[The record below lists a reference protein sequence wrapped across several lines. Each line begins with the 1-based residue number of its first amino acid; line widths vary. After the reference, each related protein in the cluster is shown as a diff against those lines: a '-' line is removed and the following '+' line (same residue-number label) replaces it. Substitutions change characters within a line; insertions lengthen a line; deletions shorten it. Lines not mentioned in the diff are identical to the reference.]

1 MDTKQNYQIVLDR
14 TLEEIG
20 KSGSVPSL
28 LLHVCCA
35 PCASYVLEYL
45 SAYFRITAFYYNP
58 NITDAAEYDKRLAEL
73 TRLAGSMPM
82 YHPACVVSGR
92 YEPGVFLAASRGM
105 EDLPEGGKRCRA
117 CFRLRLEESAR
128 YAKAHGFDYFT
139 TTLSISPLKDA
150 QLLNAI
156 GREMQEKYGVPY
168 LYSDFKKRNGY
179 RRSVELSQEYGLYR
193 QDFCGCAFSKAE
205 RVRKTREV

>member
-1 MDTKQNYQIVLDR
+1 MDTKQNFQIVLDR
-14 TLEEIG
+14 TIEEIE

-45 SAYFRITAFYYNP
+45 SSHFRITALYYNP
-58 NITDAAEYDKRLAEL
+58 NITDAGEYEKRLSEL
-73 TRLAGSMPM
+73 RRLAASL
-82 YHPACVVSGR
+82 PAKYPVEVVGGR
-92 YEPGVFLAASRGM
+92 YEPEVFYEAARGL
-105 EDLPEGGKRCRA
+105 ENVPEGGARCRA
-117 CFRLRLEESAR
+117 CFRLRLAESAA

-150 QLLNAI
+150 QVLNAI

-168 LYSDFKKRNGY
+168 LFSDFKKRNGY

-193 QDFCGCAFSKAE
+193 QDYCGCEFSKAQ
-205 RVRKTREV
+205 RRNKSKEV

>member
-1 MDTKQNYQIVLDR
+1 ML
-14 TLEEIG
+14 
-20 KSGSVPSL
+20 
-28 LLHVCCA
+28 
-35 PCASYVLEYL
+35 
-45 SAYFRITAFYYNP
+45 F
-58 NITDAAEYDKRLAEL
+58 
-73 TRLAGSMPM
+73 
-82 YHPACVVSGR
+82 
-92 YEPGVFLAASRGM
+92 
-105 EDLPEGGKRCRA
+105 CRP
-117 CFRLRLEESAR
+117 
-128 YAKAHGFDYFT
+128 AHGFDYFT

-205 RVRKTREV
+205 RVRKTKEV